1 MKLALILSFLFSL
14 SAFGAG
20 RCPTR
25 DELIEFGRLEREYN
39 FKAQKELFV
48 KNNLNADLCL
58 KDGTSLGWATQI
70 YGKMWDEGRLDE
82 VKDYIDFLL
91 KNGANPNLP
100 LARDSERP
108 IDALAQ
114 VCATD
119 QVYKLIAHGAEF
131 KKPYVKRPFYT
142 RTILSHVMYC
152 AELADFFINKH
163 NMPVL
168 EQDACFA
175 FKEAK
180 REWNPQYDRDLREAG
195 FSGLALPV
203 FIKKIKDQYGWDVPL
218 NNSTLGVEVDKF
230 CSELRERDMPAP
242 RN

>member
-1 MKLALILSFLFSL
+1 MKLALILSFLFSI

-25 DELIEFGRLEREYN
+25 DELFEFGKLEREYN
-39 FKAQKELFV
+39 FNAQKELFI
-48 KNNLNADLCL
+48 KRGLDIDLCL

-91 KNGANPNLP
+91 KNGANPNIP
-100 LARDSERP
+100 IATEGRRP

-180 REWNPQYDRDLREAG
+180 NEWNPQYDRELREAG

-203 FIKKIKDQYGWDVPL
+203 FIKKIKDQYGWDVAYEWQGRDTPESL
-218 NNSTLGVEVDKF
+218 F
-230 CSELRERDMPAP
+230 CDELRERDMPAP